1 MFLEFVMIVPAQKEL
16 PTFWPGTLL
25 IAFAEGPLGVS
36 YDTRKA
42 HHYLSRRPK
51 LHLAWTV
58 KTSGV
63 APQKTFNCIEIP
75 KTGLQSS
82 NQTGLDQ
89 QPIEPPRLS
98 AARTAVEQTVAAFQ
112 DLLLLGKGR
121 TKRHSCRLLYD

>member
-1 MFLEFVMIVPAQKEL
+1 MFLEFVMIVRTERAPDFLA
-16 PTFWPGTLL
+16 GALL
-25 IAFAEGPLGVS
+25 VAFAEGHLGVN
-36 YDTRKA
+36 YNTRKA
-42 HHYLSRRPK
+42 HRGGPSCI
-51 LHLAWTV
+51 LAV
-58 KTSGV
+58 KTSDV